1 MQTFNNR
8 YTEIK
13 SGLFRL
19 MKITETFNT
28 SNPGWLEHM
37 VNKIDIL
44 IVLQT
49 IQSVIKIAQVF

>member
-1 MQTFNNR
+1 
-8 YTEIK
+8 
-13 SGLFRL
+13 

-28 SNPGWLEHM
+28 SNRGWLEHM